1 MREISDIADL
11 AAAHADTLCAW
22 AAQGLAGR
30 SRAWLSDDGRALAV
44 AGPALATRDRLVV
57 RGASDAAAPLVREIL
72 AEVGPTY
79 RPLGEAALIDALAD
93 RIPGLAR
100 VARFGWM
107 DCGPPDPPAVDR
119 GPAQWLPEA
128 DLARVADLLA
138 ASYPASYA
146 KPGGPGVERWA
157 GVRGSDG
164 RLAAVGALAWSA
176 PSVGFLAGVAARPA
190 ARGQGLGRQVCR
202 FLLAEALARHGA
214 AALMV
219 DDGNHAA
226 RRLYRGLGL
235 RYRQLGV
242 AAISQPAASGWLSL
256 SS

>member
-1 MREISDIADL
+1 MREISDNADL
-11 AAAHADTLCAW
+11 AAAAAGDTLCAW
-22 AAQGLAGR
+22 AAQGLDGR

-57 RGASDAAAPLVREIL
+57 RGAPDAAAPLVRDVL

-79 RPLGEAALIDALAD
+79 RPLGDPALIGALAD
-93 RIPGLAR
+93 RIPALAP

-107 DCGPPDPPAVDR
+107 DCGPPGPAAPGR
-119 GPAQWLPEA
+119 GPVAWLPEA
-128 DLARVADLLA
+128 DLAGVADLLA

-146 KPGGPGVERWA
+146 RPGDPGVERWA

-164 RLAAVGALAWSA
+164 ALAAVGALAWSA
-176 PSVGFLAGVAARPA
+176 PAVGFLAGVAARPA
-190 ARGQGLGRQVCR
+190 ARGQGLGWQVGR
-202 FLLAEALARHGA
+202 FLVAAALARHGA

-219 DDGNHAA
+219 DDANQVA
-226 RRLYRGLGL
+226 RRLYQGLGL

-242 AAISQPAASGWLSL
+242 AAVS
-256 SS
+256 

>member
-1 MREISDIADL
+1 VREISDNADL
-11 AAAHADTLCAW
+11 AAAARGDTLCAW

-57 RGASDAAAPLVREIL
+57 AGAPDAAAPLVREVL

-107 DCGPPDPPAVDR
+107 DCAPPGPPASDR
-119 GPAQWLPEA
+119 GPAAWLPEA
-128 DLARVADLLA
+128 DLAVVADLLA

-146 KPGGPGVERWA
+146 RPGAPGVERWA

-164 RLAAVGALAWSA
+164 ALAAVGALAWSA
-176 PSVGFLAGVAARPA
+176 PAVGFLAGVAARPA

-202 FLLAEALARHGA
+202 FLLAAALARHGA

-219 DDGNHAA
+219 DDANQGA
-226 RRLYRGLGL
+226 RRLYQGLGL
-235 RYRQLGV
+235 HYRQLG
-242 AAISQPAASGWLSL
+242 AAAVS
-256 SS
+256 